1 LVLPRTHGLGPEVNE
16 LELKSLP
23 RANYSFDKV
32 EPAPEG
38 ELGGGAL

>member
-1 LVLPRTHGLGPEVNE
+1 MLPRTHGLGPEVNE

-23 RANYSFDKV
+23 RAKYSFDRV
-32 EPAPEG
+32 EPVPEG